1 VPDAKGSCVGVAF
14 EFPDSREVD
23 VLNYLQHR
31 EGRGFVFSNVKV
43 VTKAL
48 GQVEAIVALYEGN
61 NVLSF
66 STGQALVSSI
76 EQAHGTSGS
85 CSSYV
90 KRIYDQLTELGIDDP
105 AVTKIY
111 EQLRAARV
119 AGQLT

>member
-1 VPDAKGSCVGVAF
+1 VGVAF

-66 STGQALVSSI
+66 ST
-76 EQAHGTSGS
+76 EQASPDHDEGGSGDGFYA
-85 CSSYV
+85 C
-90 KRIYDQLTELGIDDP
+90 L
-105 AVTKIY
+105 AF
-111 EQLRAARV
+111 A
-119 AGQLT
+119 